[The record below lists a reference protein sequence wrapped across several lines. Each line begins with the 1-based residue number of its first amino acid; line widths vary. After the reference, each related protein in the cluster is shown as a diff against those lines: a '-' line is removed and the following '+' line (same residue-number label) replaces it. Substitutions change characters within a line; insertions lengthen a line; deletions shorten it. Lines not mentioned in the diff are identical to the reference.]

1 MFLCKSGLRALESN
15 TDVTKLINCEVTV
28 DKIQMRKEKKPKKNQ
43 TAHSAIMTTAC
54 IQICYAN
61 MSPSANPL
69 PIVFFLQVACLFP
82 EDAITIKRQQSSPG
96 DSKSATPHSLSGF
109 PACTKT
115 S

>member
-1 MFLCKSGLRALESN
+1 MFRCKSGLRALESN

-28 DKIQMRKEKKPKKNQ
+28 DKIQMRKKKNKEKNQ
-43 TAHSAIMTTAC
+43 TARSAIMTTAC

-82 EDAITIKRQQSSPG
+82 EDAIMIKRQQSSPG